1 MSILK
6 IKGNVI
12 NILKMHDP
20 VTNDVESVSPLFK
33 LFALILLLRKK
44 SPGNTGRLYIITTF
58 LYHNNSFSLNGV
70 HKLDMTWLN

>member
-12 NILKMHDP
+12 NILRMHDP

-33 LFALILLLRKK
+33 LFTLILLLRKK
-44 SPGNTGRLYIITTF
+44 PGNIGRLYIITTF
-58 LYHNNSFSLNGV
+58 LYHDNSFSLNGV

>member
-12 NILKMHDP
+12 NILRMHDP

-33 LFALILLLRKK
+33 LFTLILLLRKK
-44 SPGNTGRLYIITTF
+44 PGNIGRLYIITTF